1 VTDLP
6 ALVAALDDAGVRF
19 IVIGGMAGIA
29 HGAARVTFDVDCV
42 YSREPDNLHR
52 LASALAG
59 FRPRLRD
66 APPGLPFRLDEPT
79 MRAGLNFTLD
89 SEAGPIDLLGE
100 VPGGGT
106 YEQLLPRSV
115 ELRVFGR
122 PCRVVTLEALI
133 ALKRA
138 AGRPKDLE
146 AIAELEVLLDTR
158 PE

>member
-1 VTDLP
+1 MTDLP
-6 ALVAALDDAGVRF
+6 ALVAALDDAGARF

-29 HGAARVTFDVDCV
+29 HGAARVTFDMGCV
-42 YSREPDNLHR
+42 YSREPDNLQR
-52 LASALAG
+52 LATALTR
-59 FRPRLRD
+59 FRPRLRG

-89 SEAGPIDLLGE
+89 SDAGPIDLLGE

-106 YEQLLPRSV
+106 YERLLPRSI

-146 AIAELEVLLDTR
+146 AIAELEVLRDTQT
-158 PE
+158 E